1 VIPQSPPDAQGA
13 IVKLI
18 EQTVQPGTL
27 PGLELRLVSPDKQPS
42 GSRRLAEVAQD
53 ARQTTAAVPLQ
64 PPAPAAPSPPVLD
77 INAISAKVYDRLLRR
92 QQLERE
98 RRGLY

>member
-1 VIPQSPPDAQGA
+1 M
-13 IVKLI
+13 
-18 EQTVQPGTL
+18 QPGTL

-42 GSRRLAEVAQD
+42 GTHRPAAVAQE
-53 ARQTTAAVPLQ
+53 AWQTPAAAPWP
-64 PPAPAAPSPPVLD
+64 PPAPAAPATPVLD
-77 INAISAKVYDRLLRR
+77 INAISEKVYNRLLRR